1 MTIYSGSNRIWIRKD
16 WKIKRPCGGGNCW
29 KVYGDERETHLTV
42 VVPDLTFASPSSRA
56 NLLPPSGSI
65 LHRDQESSSTPDK
78 KNISL
83 EPTWNMEAMFW
94 IGKDLF
100 LIRILPIF
108 FKHIW
113 NFFVST
119 GTNYRYRNLQFSIL
133 HYSPSVLQFKIF
145 RPKNYKYNFNLS
157 ALSFLI
163 WIWNNN
169 SGSGSRKKFR
179 IHNSA

>member
-16 WKIKRPCGGGNCW
+16 WKIKRPCGGGNCR
-29 KVYGDERETHLTV
+29 KVYGDERETNLTV

-113 NFFVST
+113 NFFCI
-119 GTNYRYRNLQFSIL
+119 YRYQLPVPEFAIFYFTLQSFSTTVQNLQ
-133 HYSPSVLQFKIF
+133 
-145 RPKNYKYNFNLS
+145 
-157 ALSFLI
+157 A
-163 WIWNNN
+163 
-169 SGSGSRKKFR
+169 
-179 IHNSA
+179 

>member
-1 MTIYSGSNRIWIRKD
+1 M
-16 WKIKRPCGGGNCW
+16 
-29 KVYGDERETHLTV
+29 YGDERETHLTV

-100 LIRILPIF
+100 LILILPIF

-113 NFFVST
+113 NFFLYLLVPIT
-119 GTNYRYRNLQFSIL
+119 GTGICNFLFYIT
-133 HYSPSVLQFKIF
+133 VLQYYSSKSSGLKII
-145 RPKNYKYNFNLS
+145 NTI
-157 ALSFLI
+157 LI
-163 WIWNNN
+163 YLLFH
-169 SGSGSRKKFR
+169 S
-179 IHNSA
+179 